1 MGIYTFEKVVFYFR
15 LYRLALSETAL
26 HQSVQFGFLYMSA
39 NNIIGAVGLAIWV
52 YFGVRPLPEL
62 QGWRCVLLAVHCGIG
77 LLAYFPA
84 HRRL

>member
-1 MGIYTFEKVVFYFR
+1 MGIYTFEKMVFCFR
-15 LYRLALSETAL
+15 PYRLALSETAL

-39 NNIIGAVGLAIWV
+39 NNITGPMGLAIWV

-62 QGWRCVLLAVHCGIG
+62 QGWRRVLLAVPRGIG
-77 LLAYFPA
+77 LLPYCPA